1 MGYPPITQPTKMTN
15 VNVTKTLIVYACL
28 ATAAMAGH
36 NLPSAA
42 EVLRKHHEKGG
53 SKGSRVPNALLD
65 QINAL
70 PSRSD
75 PEETLRR
82 RLPLSDGF
90 GLFKSVKSPDPEE
103 ISTKG
108 PPNGTLLIAKVE
120 NIILEA
126 IQAQTKIIL
135 AAIKEELP
143 KSRTKKIKK
152 NYQPSDSGGPN
163 TGDYSRWR

>member
-15 VNVTKTLIVYACL
+15 VNVTKTLVVYACL
-28 ATAAMAGH
+28 ATAAMARH

-75 PEETLRR
+75 PEET
-82 RLPLSDGF
+82 
-90 GLFKSVKSPDPEE
+90 
-103 ISTKG
+103 STKG